1 MNLRSDE
8 FNFRKEMYS
17 IAESA
22 LWNLG
27 QKAMALIIKT
37 DTFYTVKKKHPT
49 TSGIAHG
56 FQ

>member
-1 MNLRSDE
+1 
-8 FNFRKEMYS
+8 MYS

-37 DTFYTVKKKHPT
+37 DTFYTVKKNTLQHPGLHMVFNKRT
-49 TSGIAHG
+49 
-56 FQ
+56 